1 MQIHKKLFLVL
12 SGFSFLILTLMALL
26 FQWSIDRGM
35 VNYVNQREISAL
47 QSVAMALENRYLNE
61 RNWDSLVR
69 NHQQFRSIIAENLK
83 GTVFQPPKQTNIK
96 SIPEISGEDSLSS
109 KQNRPRPLHRVSYA
123 LLDHDHNFIVGHFPK
138 EAEYSYLPLNFD
150 KKIIGYLAV
159 SKRNQ
164 LTDGYEFEF
173 VKSQRIWL
181 WSAALLVL
189 VAILLMSF
197 PLAKHLV
204 APILQLREA
213 IKHTNHGVFVS
224 VPTTNRQDEFS
235 HLYNDYNQL
244 VAELQAHDQA
254 RKRWLADI
262 SHELRTPIAIIRG
275 ELEAMLDKVRPL
287 TMESIN
293 SVHDEVLTL
302 QGLTEDLHTLNSAE
316 IGGMG
321 VKLEA
326 LNIVDFIDSEMR
338 TISGYLVDAGIQT
351 HLQFDHDSSLN
362 ILADPKRLRQ
372 LLNNLLSNVVNY
384 AYATEIR
391 LNIYCES
398 NQTGDQV
405 IIQIEDNGRGVAT
418 EHLPMLFDPLFRVDS
433 SRNRSMGG
441 TGLGLAICAHIIQ
454 GHDGIITAYHG
465 KDGGLGISI
474 SLPLLK
480 DKEVENG

>member
-12 SGFSFLILTLMALL
+12 SAFSFLILTLMALL

-35 VNYVNQREISAL
+35 VDYVNQREMNAL
-47 QSVAMALENRYLNE
+47 QSVVEVLENRYLSE
-61 RNWDSLVR
+61 RNWNSLIR
-69 NHQQFRSIIAENLK
+69 NHQQFRLIIDENLK
-83 GTVFQPPKQTNIK
+83 GTVFQPPNRPNIW
-96 SIPEISGEDSLSS
+96 STPEISDEDNLIS
-109 KQNRPRPLHRVSYA
+109 KPNRPRPLLRVSYA
-123 LLDHDHNFIVGHFPK
+123 LLDHNKKLVVGHFPND
-138 EAEYSYLPLNFD
+138 AEYSYLPLHSD

-159 SKRNQ
+159 SKRHQ

-173 VKSQRIWL
+173 IQSQRIWL
-181 WSAALLVL
+181 WSAVLLVL
-189 VAILLMSF
+189 VVILLISF
-197 PLAKHLV
+197 PLSKHLV

-213 IKHTNHGVFVS
+213 FKQTKHGVFVS

-244 VAELQAHDQA
+244 VAELQTHDQA

-316 IGGMG
+316 IGGMD

-338 TISGYLVDAGIQT
+338 NISGYLSDAGIQT
-351 HLQFDHDSSLN
+351 HLNFNHGSPLN
-362 ILADPKRLRQ
+362 MRADPKRLRQ
-372 LLNNLLSNVVNY
+372 LLNNLFSNVVNY
-384 AYATEIR
+384 ANATEIHVR
-391 LNIYCES
+391 IYSES
-398 NQTGDQV
+398 KQTGDQV
-405 IIQIEDNGRGVAT
+405 VIKIEDNGRGVAT

-433 SRNRSMGG
+433 SRNRSKGG
-441 TGLGLAICAHIIQ
+441 TGLGLAICAHIIN
-454 GHDGIITAYHG
+454 GHGGIISAYHVQY
-465 KDGGLGISI
+465 GGLGISI
-474 SLPLLK
+474 SMPLLK
-480 DKEVENG
+480 DKDV